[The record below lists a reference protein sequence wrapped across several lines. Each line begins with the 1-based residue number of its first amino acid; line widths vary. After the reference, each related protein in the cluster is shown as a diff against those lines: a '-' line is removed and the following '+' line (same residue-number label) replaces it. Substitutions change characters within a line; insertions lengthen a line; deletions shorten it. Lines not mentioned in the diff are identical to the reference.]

1 MGRKPCRGKLDAASQ
16 PAHVR
21 GTQAVHTH
29 NGRRLQPAHHAL
41 QKLGCGKACIALY
54 PRRKRGYGPQRYI
67 VPGVRVFAQMAC
79 DEHAVRGFGAKGVRG
94 DGPVAHSGYQDKP
107 LLGQQRAQLAGNG
120 PYIGLVAVVDGG
132 ELGHIQRDVPSF
144 GAAQAAALDL
154 HPRQADARRGGREGL
169 DAAGDAPAGFG
180 IQFGG
185 DIGVHCHEIPS
196 FRAIM
201 RLFERFFQ
209 KKACLAGQKVVL

>member
-1 MGRKPCRGKLDAASQ
+1 MPSTPGENAATGRSATSSPAS
-16 PAHVR
+16 
-21 GTQAVHTH
+21 
-29 NGRRLQPAHHAL
+29 
-41 QKLGCGKACIALY
+41 
-54 PRRKRGYGPQRYI
+54 
-67 VPGVRVFAQMAC
+67 RVLAQMAC
-79 DEHAVRGFGAKGVRG
+79 DEHAVRGFGAKGIRG

-107 LLGQQRAQLAGNG
+107 LLGQKRVQLAGNG
-120 PYIGLVAVVDGG
+120 PYISLVAVVDGG

-144 GAAQAAALDL
+144 GAAQAAALNL

-185 DIGVHCHEIPS
+185 DIRVYCHDIPS
-196 FRAIM
+196 FREIM
-201 RLFERFFQ
+201 RLFGRFFQ